1 VNPQVLVVE
10 DEVDHLAAVRLTLK
24 LSGFDVWDALTGE
37 DALSVLAERSPDAV
51 VLDVR
56 LPGIDGLDVFR
67 RLRAQERLA
76 IVPVVLC
83 SAHADA
89 DECDVATS
97 DPYACFLAKPY
108 HPNELI
114 DMLRAVM
121 QTPVAEVGNA

>member
-1 VNPQVLVVE
+1 VNPRVLVVE

-24 LSGFDVWDALTGE
+24 LSGYDVWDARTGE
-37 DALSVLAERSPDAV
+37 DALSVLQERSPDAV

-67 RLRAQERLA
+67 RLRAHERLA
-76 IVPVVLC
+76 AVPVVLC

-89 DECDVATS
+89 DECSAAND
-97 DPYACFLAKPY
+97 DPHACFLAKPY

-114 DMLRAVM
+114 ETLHAVM
-121 QTPVAEVGNA
+121 QTPGTKVGDR

>member
-10 DEVDHLAAVRLTLK
+10 DEADHLTAVRLTLK
-24 LSGFDVWDALTGE
+24 LSGYDVWDALTGE
-37 DALSVLAERSPDAV
+37 DALSVLEECAPDAV

-56 LPGIDGLDVFR
+56 LPGIDGLDVLR

-76 IVPVVLC
+76 EVPVVLC

-89 DECDVATS
+89 DECDVATN
-97 DPYACFLAKPY
+97 DPHACFLAKPY

-114 DMLRAVM
+114 DTLHAVM
-121 QTPVAEVGNA
+121 QTPGTAVEDA

>member
-1 VNPQVLVVE
+1 MNPRVLVVE
-10 DEVDHLAAVRLTLK
+10 DEADHLAAVRLTLK
-24 LSGFDVWDALTGE
+24 LSGYDVWDALTGE
-37 DALSVLAERSPDAV
+37 QALSVLAERSPDAV

-76 IVPVVLC
+76 AVPVVLC

-89 DECDVATS
+89 DECDIAIS
-97 DPYACFLAKPY
+97 DPHARFLAKPY

-114 DMLRAVM
+114 DTLRAVM
-121 QTPVAEVGNA
+121 QTSAAEVGNA